1 MSINVSFGT
10 GKTETT
16 PKNNDRKTVCQNSCF
31 YFEYFTNC
39 FFINK
44 VITCSAIRKFL
55 VYQYLTSK
63 QKCNSDD

>member
-10 GKTETT
+10 GKTETK
-16 PKNNDRKTVCQNSCF
+16 PKNNDRKCVGQNSCF

-39 FFINK
+39 FFIHK

>member
-1 MSINVSFGT
+1 MWALSLEKQKVHLKIMIEKLSV
-10 GKTETT
+10 KT
-16 PKNNDRKTVCQNSCF
+16 RV
-31 YFEYFTNC
+31 FTLNILQIV